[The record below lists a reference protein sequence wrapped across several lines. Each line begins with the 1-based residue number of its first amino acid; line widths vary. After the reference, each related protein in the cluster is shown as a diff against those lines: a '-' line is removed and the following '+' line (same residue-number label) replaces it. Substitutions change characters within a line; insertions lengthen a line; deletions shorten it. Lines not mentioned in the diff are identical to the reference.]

1 MKNKLAN
8 AILYSFNREER
19 KPVIATAQSLSL
31 KAVYPMNTIC
41 RPSIRVSVPTTVCTF
56 VSMLQTPLKWKSV
69 SVVR

>member
-8 AILYSFNREER
+8 AILIALIGF
-19 KPVIATAQSLSL
+19 PVIAAAQESFL
-31 KAVYPMNTIC
+31 KAVYPMNTTLPG
-41 RPSIRVSVPTTVCTF
+41 RSIRVSVPTTVCTF